1 MKISCY
7 FHSWLRYFILQYVL
21 CGSEFVGGLRR
32 VGQGTKFELWGG
44 HRCLNVIKVRT
55 LCVVCFSIRIVF
67 RYRQYGCN
75 QQLSKFTLQYII
87 WFFIEYSTIPFCI
100 VAFSS
105 LLYKII
111 RSAGYQF
118 LRQYEAQYRP
128 YRKITGDNSFYC
140 EQISLSSV
148 AVWLLPLTIT
158 Q

>member
-7 FHSWLRYFILQYVL
+7 FHSWLRYFILQYFL

-32 VGQGTKFELWGG
+32 VGQGTQFELWGG

-140 EQISLSSV
+140 EQISLSSA

>member
-1 MKISCY
+1 M
-7 FHSWLRYFILQYVL
+7 LQYFL

-32 VGQGTKFELWGG
+32 VGLGTKFELWGD

-67 RYRQYGCN
+67 RCRQYGCN
-75 QQLSKFTLQYII
+75 QQLSKFTLQYTI
-87 WFFIEYSTIPFCI
+87 WFFIEYSTIPLCI

-105 LLYKII
+105 LWYKII

-140 EQISLSSV
+140 EQTSPSSF
-148 AVWLLPLTIT
+148 AVWPLPLTIT

>member
-7 FHSWLRYFILQYVL
+7 FLSRLRYFILQYFL
-21 CGSEFVGGLRR
+21 CGSEFVGGFRR
-32 VGQGTKFELWGG
+32 VGQRTKFKLWGG

-55 LCVVCFSIRIVF
+55 LCVVCFSIRIVI
-67 RYRQYGCN
+67 RYRQYCCN

-87 WFFIEYSTIPFCI
+87 WFFIEHSTIPLCI

-105 LLYKII
+105 LLYKIM

-128 YRKITGDNSFYC
+128 YRKITGDNSFHC
-140 EQISLSSV
+140 EQISPPSA